1 MLVYYVMCCHIFYC
15 DIIFPSS
22 QGLESSLP
30 QFQESLTQ
38 MEELSAT
45 FSPHL
50 SESDR
55 ASVYNQITENTN
67 NLRKLDSEV
76 QKKKDHLNSDIEEVF
91 IDNTCFLHITH
102 EFKRDTPFLCF
113 IQLWGTTANNEW
125 YGKFRSLQP
134 RIERLETCVIA
145 NTTLVNI
152 VIYLIIAIS
161 RLLIPAMLDLDARLN
176 H

>member
-1 MLVYYVMCCHIFYC
+1 MSCHIFYC

-91 IDNTCFLHITH
+91 IDNTCFL
-102 EFKRDTPFLCF
+102 
-113 IQLWGTTANNEW
+113 NM
-125 YGKFRSLQP
+125 
-134 RIERLETCVIA
+134 TC
-145 NTTLVNI
+145 
-152 VIYLIIAIS
+152 
-161 RLLIPAMLDLDARLN
+161 
-176 H
+176 

>member
-1 MLVYYVMCCHIFYC
+1 
-15 DIIFPSS
+15 
-22 QGLESSLP
+22 
-30 QFQESLTQ
+30 

-91 IDNTCFLHITH
+91 VDNTCFLNMTRK
-102 EFKRDTPFLCF
+102 FKRHPIPLVYTTVRYNFKQCMIWKIPFF
-113 IQLWGTTANNEW
+113 S
-125 YGKFRSLQP
+125 SL
-134 RIERLETCVIA
+134 E
-145 NTTLVNI
+145 
-152 VIYLIIAIS
+152 
-161 RLLIPAMLDLDARLN
+161 
-176 H
+176 